1 MITFLTLLQINTD
14 DVILNSL
21 ETIQKTSLKLVVR
34 LLINLI
40 SVFILVRFIYFKSN
54 KKSDLNFTFYM
65 FNIVIFFIC
74 FLLNKVELS
83 LGAAFGLFAV
93 FGMLRYRTEDISI
106 KDMTYLFLVIALG
119 LITSITKIKNTD
131 DSIEYLFMAA
141 INAIIL
147 SIAFVL
153 ESNIFSKKEQ
163 VKLIV
168 YEKIALISQQNQTA
182 LIEDI
187 KQRTG
192 LNVHRLI
199 ISKID
204 FVNDSALIKVY
215 YFEVKE

>member
-1 MITFLTLLQINTD
+1 MPTHLMLLQIND
-14 DVILNSL
+14 EVVINSL
-21 ETIQKTSLKLVVR
+21 DTIQKTSAKLFFR
-34 LLINLI
+34 LLIDLVSI
-40 SVFILVRFIYFKSN
+40 FILVRLIYFKAN

-106 KDMTYLFLVIALG
+106 KDMTYLFLVIAIG
-119 LITSITKIKNTD
+119 LITSVTKIKNTD
-131 DSIEYLFMAA
+131 DGIEYLFMAA
-141 INAIIL
+141 INTIIL
-147 SIAFVL
+147 AIAFVL

-168 YEKIALISQQNQTA
+168 YEKINLINNQNQA
-182 LIEDI
+182 ELLADL

-192 LNVHRLI
+192 LNIHRLI

-204 FVNDSALIKVY
+204 FMNDSALIKVY
-215 YFEVKE
+215 FYE

>member
-1 MITFLTLLQINTD
+1 MQLQISD
-14 DVILNSL
+14 EVVINSL
-21 ETIQKTSLKLVVR
+21 DTIQKTSLKLFFR
-34 LLINLI
+34 LLIDI
-40 SVFILVRFIYFKSN
+40 VSIFILVRLIYFKAN

-106 KDMTYLFLVIALG
+106 KDMTYLFLVIAFG
-119 LITSITKIKNTD
+119 LITSVTKIKNTD
-131 DSIEYLFMAA
+131 DGIEYLFMAA

-147 SIAFVL
+147 VIAFVL
-153 ESNIFSKKEQ
+153 ESNIFSKKEH

-168 YEKIALISQQNQTA
+168 YEKINLINNQNQTE
-182 LIEDI
+182 LLSDL

-192 LNVHRLI
+192 LNIHRLI

-204 FVNDSALIKVY
+204 FMNDSALIKIY
-215 YFEVKE
+215 YYEDNL

>member
-1 MITFLTLLQINTD
+1 MPTLLMLLQIND
-14 DVILNSL
+14 EVVINSL
-21 ETIQKTSLKLVVR
+21 DTIQKTSAKLFFR
-34 LLINLI
+34 LLIDLGSI
-40 SVFILVRFIYFKSN
+40 FILVRFIYYKAN

-106 KDMTYLFLVIALG
+106 KDMTYLFLVIAIG
-119 LITSITKIKNTD
+119 LIKSVTKIKNTN
-131 DSIEYLFMAA
+131 DSIEYLFMAT
-141 INAIIL
+141 INVIIL
-147 SIAFVL
+147 AIAFVL
-153 ESNIFSKKEQ
+153 ESNLFTKKEQ

-168 YEKIALISQQNQTA
+168 YEKINLINQQNQTE
-182 LIEDI
+182 LITDL

-192 LNVHRLI
+192 LDIHRLI

-204 FVNDSALIKVY
+204 FMNDSALIKIY
-215 YFEVKE
+215 YYENNL

>member
-106 KDMTYLFLVIALG
+106 KDMTYLFLVIAVG

-153 ESNIFSKKEQ
+153 ESNLFSKKEQ

-168 YEKIALISQQNQTA
+168 YEKIELISQQNQTA

>member
-1 MITFLTLLQINTD
+1 MTTLLMQLQISD
-14 DVILNSL
+14 EVVINSL
-21 ETIQKTSLKLVVR
+21 DTIQKTSLKLFFR
-34 LLINLI
+34 LLIDI
-40 SVFILVRFIYFKSN
+40 VSIFILVRLIYFKAN

-106 KDMTYLFLVIALG
+106 KDMTYLFLVIAFG
-119 LITSITKIKNTD
+119 LITSVTKIKNTD
-131 DSIEYLFMAA
+131 DGIEYLFMAA

-147 SIAFVL
+147 VIAFVL
-153 ESNIFSKKEQ
+153 ESNIFSKKEH

-168 YEKIALISQQNQTA
+168 YEKINLINNQNQTE
-182 LIEDI
+182 LLSDL

-192 LNVHRLI
+192 LNIHRLI

-204 FVNDSALIKVY
+204 FMNDSALIKIY
-215 YFEVKE
+215 YYEDNL

>member
-1 MITFLTLLQINTD
+1 MLLQIND
-14 DVILNSL
+14 EVVINSL
-21 ETIQKTSLKLVVR
+21 DTIQKTSAKLFFR
-34 LLINLI
+34 LLIDLVSI
-40 SVFILVRFIYFKSN
+40 FILVRLIYFKAN

-106 KDMTYLFLVIALG
+106 KDMTYLFLVIAIG
-119 LITSITKIKNTD
+119 LITSVTKIKNTD
-131 DSIEYLFMAA
+131 DGIEYLFMAA
-141 INAIIL
+141 INTIIL
-147 SIAFVL
+147 AIAFVL

-168 YEKIALISQQNQTA
+168 YEKINLINNQNQA
-182 LIEDI
+182 ELLADL

-192 LNVHRLI
+192 LNIHRLI

-204 FVNDSALIKVY
+204 FMNDSALIKVY
-215 YFEVKE
+215 FYE

>member
-1 MITFLTLLQINTD
+1 MTTLLMQLQISD
-14 DVILNSL
+14 EVVMNSL
-21 ETIQKTSLKLVVR
+21 DTIQKTSLKLFFR
-34 LLINLI
+34 LLIDI
-40 SVFILVRFIYFKSN
+40 VSIFILVRLIYFKAN

-106 KDMTYLFLVIALG
+106 KDMTYLFLVIAFG
-119 LITSITKIKNTD
+119 LITSVTKIKNTD
-131 DSIEYLFMAA
+131 DGIEYLFMAA

-147 SIAFVL
+147 VIAFVL
-153 ESNIFSKKEQ
+153 ESNIFSKKEH

-168 YEKIALISQQNQTA
+168 YEKINLINNQNQTE
-182 LIEDI
+182 LLSDL

-192 LNVHRLI
+192 LNIHRLI

-204 FVNDSALIKVY
+204 FMNDSALIKIY
-215 YFEVKE
+215 YYEDNL

>member
-1 MITFLTLLQINTD
+1 MLLQIND
-14 DVILNSL
+14 EVVINSL
-21 ETIQKTSLKLVVR
+21 DTIQKTSAKLFFR
-34 LLINLI
+34 LLIDLVSI
-40 SVFILVRFIYFKSN
+40 FILVRFIYYKAN

-106 KDMTYLFLVIALG
+106 KDMTYLFLVIAFG
-119 LITSITKIKNTD
+119 LITSVTKIKNTN
-131 DSIEYLFMAA
+131 DSIEYLFMAT
-141 INAIIL
+141 INVIIL
-147 SIAFVL
+147 AIAFVL
-153 ESNIFSKKEQ
+153 ESNLFTKKEQ

-168 YEKIALISQQNQTA
+168 YEKINLINQQNQTE
-182 LIEDI
+182 LITDL

-192 LNVHRLI
+192 LDIHRLI

-204 FVNDSALIKVY
+204 FMNDSALIKIY
-215 YFEVKE
+215 YYENNL

>member
-1 MITFLTLLQINTD
+1 MLLQIND
-14 DVILNSL
+14 EVVINSL
-21 ETIQKTSLKLVVR
+21 DTIQKTSAKLFFR
-34 LLINLI
+34 LLIDLVSI
-40 SVFILVRFIYFKSN
+40 FILVRFIYYKAN

-106 KDMTYLFLVIALG
+106 KDMTYLFLVIAIG
-119 LITSITKIKNTD
+119 LITSVTKIKNTN

-141 INAIIL
+141 INVIIL
-147 SIAFVL
+147 AIAFVL
-153 ESNIFSKKEQ
+153 ESNLFTKKEQ

-168 YEKIALISQQNQTA
+168 YEKINLINQKNQTE
-182 LIEDI
+182 LITDL

-192 LNVHRLI
+192 LDVHRLI

-204 FVNDSALIKVY
+204 FMNDSALIKIY
-215 YFEVKE
+215 YYENNL